1 MNYACLE
8 IRCWSAC
15 FRSLDLNI
23 WFNQCTQVSIHRF
36 TLVVPELY
44 FIIWSVLWMDEGGH
58 GCLPLHT
65 HLKRVGLSRFCQ
77 AQCMF
82 PWTSQLLLKK
92 HYWLWLSS
100 KMRQFTS
107 YDYITYSLF
116 CFARSYGK
124 SSPMLLVFFSLFFM
138 QLTGMLLP
146 GLWKCSCEM
155 ERHIHVVHQ
164 WMMRNQYMVFIILR
178 WLKFSC
184 SSFKE
189 QLWGA

>member
-58 GCLPLHT
+58 GCLPLHM
-65 HLKRVGLSRFCQ
+65 HLKRVGLSIFCQ
-77 AQCMF
+77 IQCMF

-92 HYWLWLSS
+92 HYCLWLSS

-124 SSPMLLVFFSLFFM
+124 SSPMLLVFFPS
-138 QLTGMLLP
+138 
-146 GLWKCSCEM
+146 
-155 ERHIHVVHQ
+155 
-164 WMMRNQYMVFIILR
+164 
-178 WLKFSC
+178 FSC
-184 SSFKE
+184 SLQVCFYLDSGSAAVRWRDIYMWFISGWWE
-189 QLWGA
+189 ISTWFSLFCSD